1 MRRWE
6 VVVPLRAFAELAP
19 AAREVLD
26 GARTRRAEVSAD
38 AIVIL
43 GAAVRP
49 DGSPSES
56 LRARVQGALEAWR
69 AGLAPRL
76 VCTGAHHAR
85 PPGEAVVAAA
95 LLREAGVPPD
105 AILLEDKSR
114 TTLGNLRF
122 ARGLLRG
129 DRPTILV
136 VTEPFHMGRALRIAR
151 EEGFDPQPWPVESPA
166 WGRPAARARWML
178 RDVASLAIHR
188 ASGADTR

>member
-1 MRRWE
+1 MRRWD
-6 VVVPLRAFAELAP
+6 VGVPVRALSELAP
-19 AAREVLD
+19 AAREVRD
-26 GARTRRAEVSAD
+26 GLRVPRSGSPVD

-49 DGSPSES
+49 DGTASES
-56 LRARVQGALEAWR
+56 LRARALGAVEAWR
-69 AGLAPRL
+69 AGLAPRI

-105 AILLEDKSR
+105 AILREDKSR

-122 ARGLLRG
+122 ARGLLAGTCPR
-129 DRPTILV
+129 ILV

-151 EEGFDPQPWPVESPA
+151 EEGFEPHPWPVRSPA
-166 WGRPAARARWML
+166 WERPLARARWIL

-188 ASGADTR
+188 ASRADTR